1 MTTVACPFAHTDS
14 PHDSLASPLK
24 GDLVRF
30 DKDACSTPASALHSS
45 VLCPPHLKSRR
56 HLKKIHQSRAPS
68 GSCGRCRQRKA
79 PSGSCGRCRQR
90 KGRSVRPALSV
101 QNAARAELR
110 GRLLHVPL
118 QFGIAVIADVPA
130 NVAICRTE
138 PLHLVSKQPSVV
150 IVGPI

>member
-1 MTTVACPFAHTDS
+1 MH
-14 PHDSLASPLK
+14 
-24 GDLVRF
+24 
-30 DKDACSTPASALHSS
+30 
-45 VLCPPHLKSRR
+45 
-56 HLKKIHQSRAPS
+56 RAPS
-68 GSCGRCRQRKA
+68 LVRAAAVGGEKGAACGLPCLCKTQRE
-79 PSGSCGRCRQR
+79 
-90 KGRSVRPALSV
+90 
-101 QNAARAELR
+101 AELR